1 MKVIDFTYKQTNSFS
16 NLIIDLNEGSKSI
29 KPFINRNFDI
39 KNIPEQIQEKS
50 KQSINRNAIVEA
62 LKNQYKGINTTNEVE
77 SNIDKLML
85 ENTFTIS
92 AGHQLCLFTGPL
104 YYLYKIISV
113 LNLTEQLN
121 LKYPTYNFIPVY
133 WMGSE
138 DHDFEEIN
146 HFNVFSKKICWNK
159 KTNSQAVGRMKTEN
173 LLDVF
178 NDFRQVLGN
187 SEHANALLKL
197 FKDAY
202 LQNKTMAF
210 SQRFLVNNLFGKYGL
225 LCLDSDDEILKNNFV
240 SFVKKDVLK
249 SSYKQLISNTS
260 FKLDKDYH
268 SQAYARNINH
278 FYINRKGVR
287 SRIYKDYNTFNLLKQ
302 KTSFTD
308 REIEQEIENNPK
320 SFSQNVL
327 IRALFKEFTL
337 PNLVTIGGGGELAY
351 WLQMKDVFAKEKV
364 VFPMLKLRNS
374 ALIIDKVNVKKLHKL
389 NIEITEIFKN
399 KDELIS
405 NHIKQKSSSLNLISE
420 RKLLEEAFRSI
431 EAKVIDETLK
441 RTIKAE
447 KQKNLNSLN
456 ILEKK
461 LIKNEK
467 KVYEESIKQIESI
480 KDKLFPNNILQERCV
495 NFSQFYLNYG
505 DMFVDDLKKAFQK
518 DREFSLILID

>member
-1 MKVIDFTYKQTNSFS
+1 MKVIDFTYKKTNSFS
-16 NLIIDLNEGSKSI
+16 NLIIDLNEGKNSI
-29 KPFINRNFDI
+29 KPFINREFDI
-39 KNIPEQIQEKS
+39 KKIPEQIQEKS
-50 KQSINRNAIVEA
+50 KQSINRKSIVKA
-62 LKNQYKGINTTNEVE
+62 LKNQYKDISITNKVA
-77 SNIDKLML
+77 SNIDKLIL

-113 LNLTEQLN
+113 LNLTEHLN
-121 LKYPTYNFIPVY
+121 FKYPQYNFIPIY

-159 KTNSQAVGRMKTEN
+159 KTNSQAVGRMDTDN

-178 NDFRQVLGN
+178 NDFKQVLGN
-187 SEHANALLKL
+187 SEHGNTLLKL

-202 LQNKTMAF
+202 LQNNTMAF

-225 LCLDSDDEILKNNFV
+225 VCLDSDDQILKNNFI
-240 SFVKKDVLK
+240 SFVKKDILK

-278 FYINRKGVR
+278 FYIDNRGVR
-287 SRIYKDYNTFNLLKQ
+287 SRIYKDNKTYNLLKQ
-302 KTSFTD
+302 KNIFTD
-308 REIEQEIENNPK
+308 RDIQQEIENNPK

-327 IRALFKEFTL
+327 TRALFKEFTL

-351 WLQMKDVFAKEKV
+351 WLQMKDVFAKEKI

-374 ALIIDKVNVKKLHKL
+374 ALIIDKINIKKLDKL
-389 NIEITEIFKN
+389 NIQITEIFKN
-399 KDELIS
+399 KDELIL
-405 NHIKQKSSSLNLISE
+405 NYIKQKSSTLNLLSE
-420 RKLLEEAFRSI
+420 KKLLEEVFTSI
-431 EAKVIDETLK
+431 ESKAIDDTLK
-441 RTIKAE
+441 RTIKSE
-447 KQKNLNSLN
+447 KKKNLNTLN
-456 ILEKK
+456 VLEKK
-461 LIKNEK
+461 LIKHEK
-467 KVYEESIKQIESI
+467 KFHEDSIKKIESI
-480 KDKLFPNNILQERCV
+480 KEKLFPNNTLQERYV

-505 DMFVDDLKKAFQK
+505 DMFIDHLKIALKE